1 MEYTPRRKLTREFKR
16 KLPLPVDS
24 KNWTFWQDFVLEGSP
39 MKKSR
44 FTESQIVA
52 ILKEGEAGVAVAQIT
67 RKHGISAATY
77 YHWKSKYGGA
87 AVSELKR
94 LRELEAEN
102 TKLKRMYAD
111 LALENTAI
119 KDVLSRKL

>member
-1 MEYTPRRKLTREFKR
+1 
-16 KLPLPVDS
+16 
-24 KNWTFWQDFVLEGSP
+24 

-52 ILKEGEAGVAVAQIT
+52 ILKEGEAGLAVAQLA
-67 RKHGISAATY
+67 RKYGISAATY
-77 YHWKSKYGGA
+77 YHWKSRYAGA
-87 AVSELKR
+87 GVPELKR

-102 TKLKRMYAD
+102 AQLKRMYAD